1 MNKIQPH
8 KVGLV
13 IGGLLAILHAV
24 WSLLVAVGLAKPLL
38 DWAMSLHFLN
48 FQYSLSPFSFSNALM
63 LVVVTGVIGYVV
75 GCVLGW
81 LWNFVHCMSHEQ

>member
-1 MNKIQPH
+1 MNKIQPN

-13 IGGLLAILHAV
+13 FGGMMAIWHAA
-24 WSLLVAVGLAKPLL
+24 WSLLVAMGLAKPLL
-38 DWAMSLHFLN
+38 DWIMSLHFLN
-48 FQYSLSPFSFSNALM
+48 FQYSLSPFSLSNALM

-81 LWNFVHCMSHEQ
+81 LWNFMHRMSHA